1 MTWLEAVPAL
11 LVSAF
16 LVIVPGLPIGWA
28 LGARGLALLGLGV
41 GASISGIAVAA
52 VVAPM
57 VGLPWTAAT
66 PFVVT
71 LPLAAAGFALRAWWT
86 RHTPAVRVGA
96 AWGLPFAV
104 GVIGILVGG
113 GLIAMTAMQGIGSPG
128 NASQTYDGIFHL
140 NALRSI
146 LDTGNAS
153 PFDMAVS
160 TPDRGGTFYP
170 TAWHAIAAAAAQ
182 ANGGDVVIGANAAA
196 VVTAAVV
203 WPIAVVFLVEQVFG
217 AQKVALAAAGVLSA
231 AFVAFPLMLVEY
243 GVLYPNLLGTALVP
257 IGLGALVLA
266 LGVSAAPQLEVSGRW
281 VLAAWLLPGIGLA
294 HPNAVFTLAVLAAPL
309 VVWAIV
315 AYDLRT
321 RHEPRRGIRLTAA
334 ILGTVVVAGALALVW
349 TRLLPQD
356 NLWLPYQRFPQAFG
370 EVLLNAPRGRQAAI
384 AVSVIA
390 IVGFVAAVGVARYR
404 WLIGSFGVAT
414 VLYVFATG
422 WEPGRLRD
430 LVTGL
435 WYNDTFRIAAL
446 MPLVVLPIAVL
457 GVLVLV
463 RWLQRML
470 RSDRISRWRPVADRP
485 AIAAAVV
492 AAVVLVALVPITQD
506 RTIAFERDRLAR
518 AYQPERTDRV
528 LSEDEVALFEDV
540 RELVPEDAVIA
551 GNPWNGSSL
560 VYAFTGRQALFA
572 HVGGAYGDERWTI
585 ADALDDGTPAACRA
599 AADLGVTHLIDFGDD
614 YVFDGDPRAERF
626 PGFDEPADSDILTP
640 IALEGDAVL
649 YEITGCGQ

>member
-1 MTWLEAVPAL
+1 MSWLEAVPAL
-11 LVSAF
+11 LGAAF
-16 LVIVPGLPIGWA
+16 LVIVPGLPVAWA

-41 GASISGIAVAA
+41 GASVSGVAVAA
-52 VVAPM
+52 VVAPL
-57 VGLPWTAAT
+57 VGLPWSAAA
-66 PFVVT
+66 PFAVT
-71 LPLAAAGFALRAWWT
+71 LPLAAVAFVLRAWWT
-86 RHTPAVRVGA
+86 RRTPAVRAISPWGA
-96 AWGLPFAV
+96 PFLV
-104 GVIGILVGG
+104 GVVGIVVGG
-113 GLIAMTAMQGIGSPG
+113 GLIAATAMQGIGSPA
-128 NASQTYDGIFHL
+128 NASQTYDAIFHL
-140 NALRSI
+140 NAVRSI
-146 LDTGNAS
+146 LDTGDAS
-153 PFDMAVS
+153 PLHMAVS

-182 ANGGDVVIGANAAA
+182 FGGDVVAGANAAA
-196 VVTAAVV
+196 VVSAAVV
-203 WPIAVVFLVEQVFG
+203 WPIGVVFLVEQVFG
-217 AQKVALAAAGVLSA
+217 AQKVAIAAAGVLSA

-266 LGVSAAPQLEVSGRW
+266 LGVSEAPQLEVPGRW
-281 VLAAWLLPGIGLA
+281 LLAAWLLPGIGLA
-294 HPNAVFTLAVLAAPL
+294 HPNAVFTLAVFAAPL

-315 AYDLRT
+315 AYDRRT
-321 RHEPRRGIRLTAA
+321 REEARRGIRLTAA
-334 ILGTVVVAGALALVW
+334 ILGAVFVAGALALVW

-370 EVLLNAPRGRQAAI
+370 EVLLNAPRQRQAAI

-390 IVGFVAAVGVARYR
+390 IIGIFAAVRVARYR

-435 WYNDTFRIAAL
+435 WYNDTFRLASL

-457 GVLVLV
+457 GVLVIV
-463 RWLQRML
+463 RWLQRLL
-470 RSDRISRWRPVADRP
+470 RTTRISRWRPVADRP

-492 AAVVLVALVPITQD
+492 AAVVLVALVPVTQD

-528 LSEDEVALFEDV
+528 LSEDELALFEDV
-540 RELVPEDAVIA
+540 RELVPEDAVVA
-551 GNPWNGSSL
+551 GNPWNGSAL

-572 HVGGAYGDERWTI
+572 HVGGAYGDERWTV
-585 ADALDDGTPAACRA
+585 AESLDDGTAAACRA
-599 AADLGVTHLIDFGDD
+599 AADLGVTHLLDFGDD

-626 PGFDEPADSDILTP
+626 PGFDDPADSDVLTP
-640 IALEGDAVL
+640 IAREGDAVL
-649 YEITGCGQ
+649 YEITGCEQ